1 MESQASCA
9 GARRHLAAVK
19 AAMPEV
25 LTAIKTKQLAQE
37 LLLYKEDHLEDIQ
50 MRTCQDRCAGGHA
63 RRGLGFY
70 TL

>member
-37 LLLYKEDHLEDIQ
+37 LLLYKEDHLEDIAK
-50 MRTCQDRCAGGHA
+50 TGAPGACKGG
-63 RRGLGFY
+63 GLRVFVGFI
-70 TL
+70 LG